1 MPKGGKAVAA
11 VAGAG
16 GRTVNAP
23 RAPEP
28 DREIHTRADLDR
40 HAPIY
45 SLEFTAAELHAL
57 ADGIVPASVQ
67 AVIALVLT
75 PFSRRTAA
83 TR

>member
-1 MPKGGKAVAA
+1 MPRKLPRPNGGDPAGEIAV
-11 VAGAG
+11 
-16 GRTVNAP
+16 
-23 RAPEP
+23 
-28 DREIHTRADLDR
+28 HTRADLDR

>member
-1 MPKGGKAVAA
+1 M
-11 VAGAG
+11 
-16 GRTVNAP
+16 TTHVNASSS
-23 RAPEP
+23 EP

-45 SLEFTAAELHAL
+45 SLEFSDAELRAL

-67 AVIALVLT
+67 AVIALVRGT
-75 PFSRRTAA
+75 EI